1 MVGTTDGRSKKVAST
16 TMSFWSQLVECI
28 DYNAKGIIAAVVLF
42 VMYVTVSTME
52 YNDCLRGAMSC

>member
-1 MVGTTDGRSKKVAST
+1 MLHEFQKTYMDLNEEKP
-16 TMSFWSQLVECI
+16 VEGS
-28 DYNAKGIIAAVVLF
+28 NVKGIIAAVVLF